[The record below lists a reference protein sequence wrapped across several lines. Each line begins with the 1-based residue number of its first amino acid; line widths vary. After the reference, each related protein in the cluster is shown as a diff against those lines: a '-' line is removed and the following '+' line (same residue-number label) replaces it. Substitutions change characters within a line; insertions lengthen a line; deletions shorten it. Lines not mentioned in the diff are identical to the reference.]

1 MPIRHPD
8 FIFGRNRPFLRS
20 FEVLAAGL
28 ANRWMFA
35 VTETRLEGEFG
46 SLPPGVPILFV
57 SNHPRLSDPP
67 SFYAVGREVPRLV
80 YTVASRKLFDE
91 GMGLLGVILKNIR
104 CISIQRGSA
113 DLAAF
118 KAMSQILVQPENAL
132 LVYPETEVAYGFD
145 YLFPFQVGLFQ
156 LALGAEARSRN
167 GLLVAPLGFT
177 YTVSHFDERSLAKRL
192 QALER
197 QPASNESL
205 EDLLALTERKLLGGP
220 LTKAEELVV
229 QASELTGKPRTE
241 WSEDPLVAAHQIEAL
256 AETQYGTEPKSTEAH
271 KRAKEAEKLCLR
283 AVACARFPFIPPAE
297 SGAEAIVDRVEQLEV
312 IAYGAAKKKT
322 ERTCTISVGNPLEA
336 STYLGDAKKPSPEQ
350 SKRLCDD
357 ARNEVAR
364 LIGFQP

>member
-1 MPIRHPD
+1 MQIRHPD
-8 FIFGRNRPFLRS
+8 FIFGRNRQFLRN

-35 VTETRLEGEFG
+35 VTQTRLKGDFG

-67 SFYAVGREVPRLV
+67 SFYAVGRKVPRLV

-167 GLLVAPLGFT
+167 GLLVVPLGFT
-177 YTVSHFDERSLAKRL
+177 YTVNHFDERSLANRL
-192 QALER
+192 QTLIGR
-197 QPASNESL
+197 PPNNESL
-205 EDLLALTERKLLGGP
+205 EELLALTEQKLLGNP
-220 LTKAEELVV
+220 LTKAEELVRRATERV
-229 QASELTGKPRTE
+229 GRPRSD
-241 WSEDPLVAAHQIEAL
+241 WSDDPLIAAHQIEAL
-256 AETQYGTEPKSTEAH
+256 AETQYGSEPKSTEAH
-271 KRAKEAEKLCLR
+271 KKAKEAEKLCLK
-283 AVACARFPFIPPAE
+283 AVACARFPFIPPPE
-297 SGAEAIVDRVEQLEV
+297 SGAEAIVDRVEQLEL
-312 IAYGAAKKKT
+312 IAFSAAKKKT
-322 ERTCTISVGNPLEA
+322 KRTCTILVGNPLEA
-336 STYLGDAKKPSPEQ
+336 STYLGDSKKPSSEQ